1 MTVIRSWSR
10 QEQWC
15 SKSLWPNR
23 HILRTTWS
31 RKDGVWSKV
40 EDRVD
45 WKAMDDPSGLIP
57 NVGER
62 LVTIFHKPEVPL
74 PAEASSSHL
83 HPESRVTE
91 MKRRLKELHAPVWGK
106 TSRKRS

>member
-1 MTVIRSWSR
+1 M
-10 QEQWC
+10 
-15 SKSLWPNR
+15 
-23 HILRTTWS
+23 
-31 RKDGVWSKV
+31 
-40 EDRVD
+40 D